1 MVVSSGTGV
10 NEWRHCSVAPLFRC
24 VARVVRRI
32 LNLSYVGY
40 DGTSDWL
47 LACIVSLGANVVV
60 VGPRLS
66 INHPG
71 ILVLFFLG
79 ALKMRKMRHI

>member
-1 MVVSSGTGV
+1 M

-40 DGTSDWL
+40 DEASEWL
-47 LACIVSLGANVVV
+47 LMCIVSLGANVVV
-60 VGPRLS
+60 IGSRLS
-66 INHPG
+66 INHRG
-71 ILVLFFLG
+71 ILVLFFLNT
-79 ALKMRKMRHI
+79 LKMRKMRHI

>member
-1 MVVSSGTGV
+1 
-10 NEWRHCSVAPLFRC
+10 
-24 VARVVRRI
+24 
-32 LNLSYVGY
+32 VGY

-47 LACIVSLGANVVV
+47 LACIVSLGANVVI

-71 ILVLFFLG
+71 ILVLFFLN